1 MGLIG
6 RKGGGLCET
15 GGPVGLGRAGN
26 EGAEHVSSA
35 LERLV
40 LFPFVNVLL
49 ISLTIIQPYLAT

>member
-1 MGLIG
+1 MGFIG

-15 GGPVGLGRAGN
+15 GRPVGLDRAGN
-26 EGAEHVSSA
+26 EGAEHISSA

-49 ISLTIIQPYLAT
+49 TSLTIIQPYLAT